1 MDTQIAKL
9 LFDYGL
15 LGVIVWF
22 LGQISRDLVLKAE
35 KYILQE
41 QQELEMEM
49 KNLASKLD
57 KIIILLSRIA
67 GTNGID

>member
-1 MDTQIAKL
+1 MDAQIAKL

-22 LGQISRDLVLKAE
+22 LGQIARDLVIKAE

-41 QQELEMEM
+41 QQELEAEM
-49 KNLASKLD
+49 KILSGKLD
-57 KIIILLSRIA
+57 KIILLLSRMA
-67 GTNGID
+67 GINGID

>member
-1 MDTQIAKL
+1 MDAQIAKL

-22 LGQISRDLVLKAE
+22 LGQIARDLVLKAE

-41 QQELEMEM
+41 QQELELEM
-49 KNLASKLD
+49 KNLSGKLD
-57 KIIILLSRIA
+57 KIIILLARIA
-67 GTNGID
+67 RSNGID